1 MLRKIFERTKKR
13 LLNETGYD
21 LVGGFEKKKDRD
33 RVDSLNM
40 QIFSITRVSRNVII
54 KKIRCKGK
62 RLFFFLNYIEKV
74 REKRYK
80 GKIEEL
86 VYENK

>member
-40 QIFSITRVSRNVII
+40 QIFSNS
-54 KKIRCKGK
+54 C
-62 RLFFFLNYIEKV
+62 LE
-74 REKRYK
+74 ERY
-80 GKIEEL
+80 
-86 VYENK
+86 Y